1 MPFYVLGM
9 QAKHAEIKKQ
19 HLNSQDQGHCWALS
33 ARYLWIQKNFFQL
46 YTANFTNFNCKVP
59 KERKVSFFTIGS
71 HFACKIVC
79 EKSDYQ
85 FNCKDRHIISGLAKI
100 TLDILSVNMLT
111 SMEYIFPSFDGL
123 LVFSWIADQ
132 KGSKDWFTAILV
144 WLQVAVVLYEKKGT
158 LSTKRYKGKM
168 YFFLAA
174 ATPCGKKGDKPSLLA
189 IHRQLSPLVVIR
201 HRRDKVLSRKN

>member
-33 ARYLWIQKNFFQL
+33 ARYLWIQNKL
-46 YTANFTNFNCKVP
+46 CSTTANSTNFNCKVP
-59 KERKVSFFTIGS
+59 KERKVSSLEIVS
-71 HFACKIVC
+71 HFACK
-79 EKSDYQ
+79 KSDYQ
-85 FNCKDRHIISGLAKI
+85 FDCKDRHIISGLAKI